1 MTKDSTLHFW
11 RDARKARRGGPN
23 GIAKR
28 QRDRL
33 ADLVAHARARSPYY
47 EERYRDLPARV
58 DDVRLLPVTDKKQ
71 LMARF
76 DDWATD
82 RDVTLE
88 KARAFAADPDLVGK
102 PFLGRYTLITTSGT
116 TGTPGIF
123 LLDER
128 THAVTNAIALV
139 ALSRLGLRDCLR
151 LMAKRARMAIV
162 MATGGHFA
170 SAVGAARLRR
180 TERARRRVGVFPATT
195 PMPQLVEQLNAFQ
208 PGILAPYAS
217 IAQLLAIEQEA
228 GRLHIHPALIAIT
241 AEGLPQDE
249 YDRIARTFRAKVLN
263 SYAASEC
270 TFLSANCDEG
280 WLHVNADWAILEPVD
295 ADHEPVAPGATS
307 HTVLL
312 TNLANRLQPV
322 IRYDLGDSVV
332 QRPDACPCGSPL
344 PAIRVQGRAA
354 DVLTVLGDRGAR
366 VSIPPLAFSITL
378 DAPPGIESHQIVQV
392 TPTRVRFRFLVET
405 GANAETVW
413 EGAREA
419 VADLLAKHGAGN
431 VEIERAPEPPERT
444 RGAKLRQ
451 VVPLANPQ

>member
-1 MTKDSTLHFW
+1 MTKDGTLYSW
-11 RDARKARRGGPN
+11 RDARKARREGAN
-23 GIAKR
+23 GIARR
-28 QRDRL
+28 QRERL
-33 ADLVAHARARSPYY
+33 AELVAYARARSPYY

-58 DDVRLLPVTDKKQ
+58 EDVRLLPVTNKKQ

-76 DDWATD
+76 DDWTTD

-88 KARAFAADPDLVGK
+88 RARTFAADPDLVGK
-102 PFLGRYTLITTSGT
+102 PFVGKYTLVTTSGT

-139 ALSRLGLRDCLR
+139 TVSRLRFHDWRR
-151 LMAKRARMAIV
+151 LLAKRGRMAMV

-170 SAVGAARLRR
+170 SAVGAALLRR
-180 TERARRRVGVFPATT
+180 TERGRRRVGVFPATT
-195 PMPQLVEQLNAFQ
+195 PMSQLVEQLNAFE

-217 IAQLLAIEQEA
+217 VAQLLAIEQEE
-228 GRLHIHPALIAIT
+228 GRLHIHPVLIAIS
-241 AEGLPQDE
+241 AEGLPPEE
-249 YDRIARTFRAKVLN
+249 YDRIARTFQAEVLN

-295 ADHEPVAPGATS
+295 AHHEPVAPGTTS

-354 DVLTVLGDRGAR
+354 DVLTVLGDRDGR
-366 VSIPPLAFSITL
+366 VRIPPLAFSITL
-378 DAPPGIESHQIVQV
+378 EGLPGIESYQIVQL
-392 TPTRVRFRFLVET
+392 TPTRLRFRFLVEK
-405 GANAETVW
+405 GANPEAVW
-413 EGAREA
+413 EGARGA
-419 VADLLAKHGAGN
+419 IARLLAKHGASN
-431 VEIERAPEPPERT
+431 LEIERAQEPPERT
-444 RGAKLRQ
+444 PGAKLRQ

>member
-1 MTKDSTLHFW
+1 MTKDGTLHFW
-11 RDARKARRGGPN
+11 RDARKARRGGPD

-28 QRDRL
+28 QRDRI

-88 KARAFAADPDLVGK
+88 KARAFAADPDLVGMS
-102 PFLGRYTLITTSGT
+102 FLGKYTLATTSGT

-123 LLDER
+123 LLDNR

-139 ALSRLGLRDCLR
+139 TLSRLVVRDWLR
-151 LMAKRARMAIV
+151 LAAKRGRMAIV

-180 TERARRRVGVFPATT
+180 TERGRRRVGVFPATT
-195 PMPQLVEQLNAFQ
+195 PMPQLVEQLDAFQ
-208 PGILAPYAS
+208 PAVLAPYAG

-228 GRLHIHPALIAIT
+228 GRLHIHPVLIAVT
-241 AEGLPQDE
+241 AEGLPPEE
-249 YDRIARTFRAKVLN
+249 YHRIARTFRAKVLN
-263 SYAASEC
+263 SYAATEC

-280 WLHVNADWAILEPVD
+280 WLHVNADWAIVEPVD
-295 ADHEPVAPGATS
+295 ADHEPVPPGTTS

-354 DVLTVLGDRGAR
+354 DVLTVFGEGAAR
-366 VSIPPLAFSITL
+366 VSIPPLAFAITL
-378 DAPPGIESHQIVQV
+378 DAVPGIESYQIVQA
-392 TPTRVRFRFLVET
+392 TPARLRFRFLAER
-405 GANAETVW
+405 GADPEAVW
-413 EGAREA
+413 QSAREA
-419 VADLLAKHGAGN
+419 TAKLLGNHGAAN
-431 VEIERAPEPPERT
+431 VELERAQEPPERT